1 MATYLDFE
9 HKIKFIQEDIIS
21 AQVRHDHA
29 EVESLKETLA
39 KEVKK
44 FRADIGIA
52 LDGDADRL
60 VVVDEKG
67 NIKFEKYTSTA
78 GRFMLANIL

>member
-44 FRADIGIA
+44 
-52 LDGDADRL
+52 
-60 VVVDEKG
+60 VYG
-67 NIKFEKYTSTA
+67 NISDFQKLQLCIILFE
-78 GRFMLANIL
+78 LQNI